1 MGTTT
6 FVITEGCRED
16 LRSPTTNLTNFA
28 YLISALGHFLFKVAF
43 LTLYTSSEVF
53 LFSKMANG
61 RATIFQGKY
70 IYEKIYLIL
79 GEMVSM
85 KGVAI

>member
-6 FVITEGCRED
+6 FVITEGCREG
-16 LRSPTTNLTNFA
+16 LRSPATKLPNFA
-28 YLISALGHFLFKVAF
+28 YLISALGHFLFKNG
-43 LTLYTSSEVF
+43 TSSEVF
-53 LFSKMANG
+53 LLKMANG

-79 GEMVSM
+79 VETVST